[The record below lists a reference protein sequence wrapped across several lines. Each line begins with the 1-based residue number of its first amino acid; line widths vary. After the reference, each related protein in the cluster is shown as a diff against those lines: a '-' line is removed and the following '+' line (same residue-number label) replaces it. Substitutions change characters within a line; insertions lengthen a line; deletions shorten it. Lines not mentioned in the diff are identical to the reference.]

1 MTRGEELLGSLLE
14 AARRVIPRA
23 RRGAVLRAGRE
34 AGGTLTVVSHFG
46 YENRD
51 VVLSTFPVSG
61 GDVIRA
67 IRERRAQVIA
77 EAPESGESAAAMI
90 MPLVDG
96 DVVVGALLLVSV
108 VDTPRVGQEASEA
121 LSALARAAAIA
132 VNECARLEAE
142 ARHTARLTL
151 VREVGK
157 RLSSILSLEEVLQQI
172 ATALVETF
180 GYYHASIFL
189 ADIPAGEIIL
199 RAKAGRAAEP
209 IGLRLKIAEHG
220 ITAAAAA
227 SGETLLAND
236 VSREPRYRQVESL
249 NETASELA
257 VPIKAR
263 GRVVGVID
271 VQSVQ
276 RDAFEEEDVTTI
288 EDLADQTAST
298 IENAGLYEEAQQ
310 QTKDLISLYE
320 AGQLFS
326 STLDHE
332 EVLQEI
338 TRRCVEALDVDTVL
352 LRLVEADCLQVRGS
366 CYRDSGE
373 KEEVERLLRET
384 PIRVGEGIA
393 GKVAQTGE
401 AAVSG
406 STPGASATLPAF
418 VDYLEKR
425 RWLVVPLKVRERIIG
440 VLTFIARNA
449 PLSFSQRQLTLAR
462 GIANQAAIAIENA
475 RLFQEARSTNAA
487 LRESE
492 ERFRTLFH
500 GVPVGLYRST
510 PDGDVL
516 EANLALVQ
524 MLGYPD
530 VQTLQAAKAGSFYTT
545 HQDRDAWRAVVD
557 TSTAPSRTVVRLRR
571 RDGTA
576 IWAHDDARAV
586 CDENGRVL
594 YYEGSLQDITEQKAL
609 EEQLRHSQKMEAV
622 GRLAGGVAHDFNN
635 ILTTIRGYV
644 ELTLRGLKPEDPLG
658 ARLKVIEREAGRAS
672 TLTRQLLTFGRRQP
686 LELTVID
693 LNETVLNLS
702 KLLEKTLG
710 EAIRLRTLAPG
721 AFSMYIMADGSAI
734 QQMILNLCLNA
745 RDAMPA
751 GGELTLSTR
760 AVIFDPAFVALHPW
774 AECGHYVVLSVADT
788 GVGMDKQTQERAFEP
803 FFTTKERGT
812 GLGLSMVYALVR
824 QHRGFIHLASE
835 PGSGTTFEIYLPRIL
850 EKPAPQ
856 ETQTSRG
863 PLARRSEAI
872 LVAEDEEA
880 VRELLQSILEE
891 RGYTVLV
898 ASNGKDALR
907 VFDSA
912 NVAVQLAL
920 LDMVM
925 PEMGGIEVCKE
936 LQRRQ
941 PGLKYLFMSGYSLD
955 GARGQFL
962 RDSRAEF
969 IKKPFSSAE
978 ISLKVRQVLDS

>member
-1 MTRGEELLGSLLE
+1 MTRCEELIASLLD
-14 AARRVIPRA
+14 ATRRVIPGA
-23 RRGAVLRAGRE
+23 RRGAVVQAPRRPEGALG
-34 AGGTLTVVSHFG
+34 VVSLFG
-46 YENRD
+46 YED
-51 VVLSTFPVSG
+51 PQTVLSTFPVSDG
-61 GDVIRA
+61 HVINA
-67 IRERRAQVIA
+67 IRERRVRLVAGTPDGRQCTAVV
-77 EAPESGESAAAMI
+77 
-90 MPLVDG
+90 MPLMDG
-96 DVVVGALLLVSV
+96 DVGIGALLLILEG
-108 VDTPRVGQEASEA
+108 DQREMGQGDVETVE
-121 LSALARAAAIA
+121 ALARPVAIA
-132 VNECARLEAE
+132 LEHAARLEAE
-142 ARHTARLTL
+142 ARHTARLKI
-151 VREVGK
+151 VREVG
-157 RLSSILSLEEVLQQI
+157 RQLASILSLDDVLKQI
-172 ATALVETF
+172 ATALVEIF
-180 GYYHASIFL
+180 GYYHAAIFL
-189 ADIPAGEIIL
+189 ADIPAGEITL

-209 IGLRLKIAEHG
+209 IGLRLKIGEHG

-236 VSREPRYRQVESL
+236 VSREPRYRHVEAL

-263 GRVVGVID
+263 GRVIGVID
-271 VQSVQ
+271 VQSVV
-276 RDAFEEEDVTTI
+276 RDAFEEEDVSTI
-288 EDLADQTAST
+288 EDLADQTAAT

-332 EVLQEI
+332 AVLQEI
-338 TRRCVEALDVDTVL
+338 TRRCVEALDVDTAL
-352 LRLVEADCLQVRGS
+352 LRLVEADRLEVRGS
-366 CYRDSGE
+366 CYRDPAE
-373 KEEVERLLRET
+373 KEEVERLLTET

-401 AAVSG
+401 PAMSGSAPVAAV
-406 STPGASATLPAF
+406 TLPGF
-418 VDYLEKR
+418 VDYLTER
-425 RWLVVPLKVRERIIG
+425 RWLVVPMKVRERIIG
-440 VLTFIARNA
+440 VLTFIGRNSA
-449 PLSFSQRQLTLAR
+449 LSFSQRQLTLAH

-475 RLFQEARSTNAA
+475 RLFQEARRTNTA

-510 PDGDVL
+510 PDGEVL
-516 EANLALVQ
+516 EANQALVQ

-530 VQTLQAAKAGSFYTT
+530 IQTLQAANAVSLYTV
-545 HQDRDAWRAVVD
+545 HQDRDAWQVIVERAK
-557 TSTAPSRTVVRLRR
+557 SPSGTNVRLRR
-571 RDGTA
+571 WDGTV
-576 IWAHDDARAV
+576 IWAQDNARAV
-586 CDENGRVL
+586 SDESGRVL

-644 ELTLRGLKPEDPLG
+644 ELILRSLKPEDPLCT
-658 ARLKVIEREAGRAS
+658 RLKVIEREAERAS
-672 TLTRQLLTFGRRQP
+672 TLTRQLLTFGRRQA
-686 LELTVID
+686 LELTAID
-693 LNETVLNLS
+693 INETVLNLG
-702 KLLEKTLG
+702 KLLERTLG
-710 EAIRLRTLAPG
+710 ESIRLRTLEPG
-721 AFSMYIMADGSAI
+721 AFSMYVMADGSAI
-734 QQMILNLCLNA
+734 QQIILNLCLNA

-760 AVIFDPAFVALHPW
+760 AVIFNPAFVTLHPW
-774 AECGHYVVLSVADT
+774 AEPGHYVVLSVADT

-835 PGSGTTFEIYLPRIL
+835 PESGTTFEIYLPRIL
-850 EKPAPQ
+850 EKPAQQ
-856 ETQTSRG
+856 ESQPTRG
-863 PLARRSEAI
+863 PLARRSETI

-898 ASNGKDALR
+898 ASNGREALR
-907 VFDSA
+907 VFNSA
-912 NVAVQLAL
+912 NAAVQLVL

-936 LQRRQ
+936 LRPRH
-941 PGLKYLFMSGYSLD
+941 PDLKFLFMSGYSLD
-955 GARGQFL
+955 GAKGEFL
-962 RDSRAEF
+962 RDTHAEF

-978 ISLKVRQVLDS
+978 ITLKVRQVLDG